1 MRIFLFIIGCLVG
14 YHQGWAQ
21 VGLSSRAMN
30 QFEKGNYEKAFELV
44 DKALE
49 KDSALSAPY
58 YTKSYFLF
66 KTDSQYNHV
75 DSAYAYVL
83 KSERIFPLMEEDE
96 REKHIKAN
104 IDSSHIAILKGG
116 IDSLAY
122 SRAAVLNTEES
133 FIYFI
138 SHFLGARQTVEAI
151 KNRNQIAFN
160 KAREINSYESYK
172 QFMNT
177 YPDAI
182 QVPEASRRYERLF
195 YDISTKDGHLESY
208 VSFLEKNPDT
218 PYRKDAENNIYEIVT
233 ADNSPESYFSF
244 IQRFNKSG
252 LRNKAIAF
260 LYHILKER
268 GDELPSSLMNDSL
281 KYTHKLEDKVL
292 FPIRENGKYG
302 FMDADGELI
311 LSPLLEDLGP
321 EMLCGGIIS
330 GVYAGQDQLFGL
342 NNRSIYQ
349 GAFDSWADLGMG
361 LLKVEKDNKY
371 GLVQKGGFKVLPI
384 SFPQIRILNGEFI
397 LYKKGQFWGLS
408 TFSGRMI
415 TKPLFT
421 DIVRYGPF
429 YVFENGT
436 KYSVKNRSQLLGVAN
451 NVPTYFDMK
460 YDDYDVINDKYIW
473 LYNGDDEA
481 VLNEKLEEIIPFNG
495 YKIKALDKGYLIEEQ
510 AKSYLLN
517 EAFRPIDKE
526 PAERA
531 VVNKK
536 WVGLYHSG
544 LWSLYDINNERIA
557 GHDQDSLRLLGN
569 NFAAVYHKDSLVLHT
584 AGTSVLLKST
594 NQLSLIAAVDSLE
607 YVLVDN
613 GRSKSILNA
622 EGKEIYSGSFNEVKT
637 VGGNMLIVSKN
648 NKGLISS
655 TGESL
660 LPFVYEAIGNYN
672 NGYLSL
678 LRNQKFGLYGKDK
691 KLLIHAQY
699 DKNIKP
705 YNQELFVVE
714 RNDGYGFIT
723 KENKR
728 LSEFGYEKVQ
738 FWSDSVAIVKKDFN
752 WLLYNIYIDKVVDE
766 NIKSIHI
773 VSKDSVETVAIFLK
787 ETGYGV
793 YSSVR
798 GEVVP
803 PTFNDII
810 NVGTKAKPVYFTEK
824 HIEEAEYY
832 IVIYYNS
839 KGELIYKQVYE
850 DDEYVK
856 IYCDN

>member
-1 MRIFLFIIGCLVG
+1 MRIFLFILGCLVG
-14 YHQGWAQ
+14 YQGWAQ

-30 QFEKGNYEKAFELV
+30 QFEKGNHEKAFELV
-44 DKALE
+44 YKALE

-75 DSAYAYVL
+75 DSAYAFVL
-83 KSERIFPLMEEDE
+83 KSERLFPVMEEGD
-96 REKHIKAN
+96 REKHIKAG
-104 IDSSHIAILKGG
+104 IDSADIEVLKGK

-122 SRAAVLNTEES
+122 SRAEVINTEES

-138 SHFLGARQTVEAI
+138 DRFLGAKQTEEAI
-151 KNRNQIAFN
+151 EKRNQIAFN

-172 QFMNT
+172 AFMTT
-177 YPDAI
+177 YPDAD
-182 QVPEASRRYERLF
+182 QVPEARKRYERLF
-195 YDISTKDGHLESY
+195 YDISTQDGHLDSFI
-208 VSFLEKNPDT
+208 SFLEKNPST
-218 PYRKDAENNIYEIVT
+218 PYRQEAENNIYEIIT
-233 ADNSPESYFSF
+233 ADNSAQSYLSF
-244 IQRFNKSG
+244 IQKFNSSSLKH
-252 LRNKAIAF
+252 KAVAF
-260 LYHILKER
+260 LYHILQENEQKM
-268 GDELPSSLMNDSL
+268 PSHLMSDSL
-281 KYTHKLEDKVL
+281 KYIHKLEGKVL

-302 FMDADGELI
+302 FMDTDGELI
-311 LSPLLEDLGP
+311 LSPLLDKVGP
-321 EMLCGGIIS
+321 DMLCGGIVS
-330 GVYAGQDQLFGL
+330 GVYSGQHQLFGL
-342 NNRSIYQ
+342 NNLAIYNS
-349 GAFDSWADLGMG
+349 AFDSWEDLGMG
-361 LLKVEKDNKY
+361 LLKIEKDAKY
-371 GLVQKGGFKVLPI
+371 GILQKGSYTVLPVK
-384 SFPQIRILNGEFI
+384 FDEIRIFNGEFI
-397 LYKKGQFWGLS
+397 LYKKGEFWGVS
-408 TFSGRMI
+408 TFSGRLI

-421 DIVRYGPF
+421 DIVRYGRF
-429 YVFENGT
+429 YVFENGS
-436 KYSVKNRSQLLGVAN
+436 KYSIKNRTQLLRAAN
-451 NVPTYFDMK
+451 SYPLYFDMS
-460 YDDYDVINDKYIW
+460 YDDYDVINDQYIW
-473 LYNGDDEA
+473 VSQTEMEA
-481 VLNEKLEEIIPFNG
+481 VLNEKLEEIIPFGN
-495 YKIKALDKGYLIEEQ
+495 YKIKPLNKGYLIEEET
-510 AKSYLLN
+510 KSYLLN
-517 EAFRPIDKE
+517 DGFRPIDKE
-526 PAERA
+526 PADRA
-531 VVNKK
+531 IVNKR
-536 WVGLYHSG
+536 WVGLVHSG
-544 LWSLYDINNERIA
+544 LWSLYDIYHAQMIRQ
-557 GHDQDSLRLLGN
+557 DQDSIMLLGN
-569 NFAAVYHKDSLVLHT
+569 NFATVYHGDSLILHT
-584 AGTSVLLKST
+584 AGKSVLLQTT

-613 GRSKSILNA
+613 GRSKSIFNT
-622 EGKEIYSGSFNEVKT
+622 EGKEIYSGTFNDAKT
-637 VGGNMLIVSKN
+637 VGGDMLIVSKT

-655 TGESL
+655 SGESL

-691 KLLIHAQY
+691 KLLIPAQY
-699 DKNIKP
+699 DKNIKS

-728 LSEFGYEKVQ
+728 LSEFGYEEVQ

-752 WLLYNIYIDKVVDE
+752 WLLYNIYEDKVVDE

-839 KGELIYKQVYE
+839 KGKLIYKQVYE